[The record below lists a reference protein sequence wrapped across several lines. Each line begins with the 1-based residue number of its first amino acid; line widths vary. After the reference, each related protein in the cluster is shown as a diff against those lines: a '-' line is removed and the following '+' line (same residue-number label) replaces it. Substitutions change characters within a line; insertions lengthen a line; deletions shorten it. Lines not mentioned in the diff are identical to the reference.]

1 MKYSFRLFSGLL
13 FAALLTTVSNA
24 ALLFSAN
31 ISGSIEVQEP
41 LPADATRTRF
51 SALNNPRVFAEFNV
65 SPSDY
70 ALVMDVAGSGVLQL
84 VPRSTNSG
92 LTTIEV
98 FRLNDNDAVI
108 DSRRGV
114 GDLFSTLSSTATGTV
129 FEGLTGAVHGRVTF
143 RPPASIETF
152 KKFIFSGVAKGT
164 NEDGVDNTTALI
176 KLKVVT
182 TTRFTPGE

>member
-31 ISGSIEVQEP
+31 LSGSIEVQEP

-51 SALNNPRVFAEFNV
+51 SALNSPRVFAEFNV

-98 FRLNDNDAVI
+98 FRLNDND
-108 DSRRGV
+108 
-114 GDLFSTLSSTATGTV
+114 
-129 FEGLTGAVHGRVTF
+129 
-143 RPPASIETF
+143 
-152 KKFIFSGVAKGT
+152 
-164 NEDGVDNTTALI
+164 
-176 KLKVVT
+176 
-182 TTRFTPGE
+182 